1 MPVKK
6 PITHYTK
13 SGRINIAYQVFGKG
27 TQDMVYVPGW
37 VSNIDLMWRNPQL
50 SDFLTSLGRHV
61 RLILFDKR
69 GTGLSDRVTELST
82 LEERMDDIRAVMDA
96 VGSDKAILFG
106 HSEGGSVCTLFAATY
121 PHRTISLITFGV
133 FAKRRYAPE
142 YPWAPTD
149 EERQKVYDMIEQSWG
164 SSKMDLASL
173 APSMVD
179 DRDFMEWLS
188 SYFRSGASPS
198 AALVLTRMNTQVD
211 IIDILDT
218 IEVPTLLLYRTDD
231 IDVKVEEGRFI
242 AERIKGSKF
251 VEFAGNDHLFW
262 VGDAKSVLTEMI
274 NFIVTDHDQHVFNRI
289 LATILK
295 IKVEGLGNQ
304 HALYGSEYGDA
315 VTENLSRVMQSSIKQ
330 YRGGIVESNH
340 HFTTA
345 TFEGPSKA
353 VHCAIE
359 IKKTV
364 QGMGL
369 QIAQGIHIGECII
382 SSRQELGGR
391 AVKVAEELLATMAVG
406 AITITHTVKNLLSG
420 AGLEFR
426 HHSLLEIKGENAIQ
440 ILSLVENEDS
450 NGSPEEIDIG
460 ERLSVTALHNHSF
473 LENVL
478 QSIENHLADDQFSI
492 DTLCREVGVS
502 ERQLQRK
509 LKSIT
514 NKTPNQLIRSV
525 RLHRAKEFI
534 LQKNKNISEAAYMT
548 GFNSVSYFTKCFK
561 KEFGYT
567 PSQID

>member
-1 MPVKK
+1 
-6 PITHYTK
+6 
-13 SGRINIAYQVFGKG
+13 
-27 TQDMVYVPGW
+27 MVYVPGW

-50 SDFLTSLGRHV
+50 SDFLSNLGKHV
-61 RLILFDKR
+61 RVILFDKR

-96 VGSDKAILFG
+96 VGSEKAILFG
-106 HSEGGSVCTLFAATY
+106 HSEGGSVCALFAATY
-121 PHRTISLITFGV
+121 PHRTLSLITFGV

-149 EERQKVYDMIEQSWG
+149 EERQKVYDMIEHSWG

-173 APSMVD
+173 APSMAED
-179 DRDFMEWLS
+179 QDFMEWLA

-211 IIDILDT
+211 IIEILDT

-231 IDVKVEEGRFI
+231 IDVKVEEGKFI

-262 VGDAKSVLTEMI
+262 VGDSKSVLDEMI
-274 NFIVTDHDQHVFNRI
+274 KFISEDHDQQVFNRI

-295 IKVEGLGNQ
+295 IKVMGLSNQ
-304 HALYGSEYGDA
+304 HALYGNKHGDE
-315 VTENLSRVMQSSIKQ
+315 VTKNLTQVMQSRIKQ
-330 YRGGIVESNH
+330 YRGRTIVSKDSL
-340 HFTTA
+340 TTA

-359 IKKTV
+359 IKKAV
-364 QGMGL
+364 HNMGL
-369 QIAQGIHIGECII
+369 HIAQGIHIGECII
-382 SSRQELGGR
+382 SSRQGLGGS
-391 AVKVAEELLATMAVG
+391 AVKIAEELLANIDHG
-406 AITITHTVKNLLSG
+406 AIAITHTVKNLLSG
-420 AGLEFR
+420 AGLEFG
-426 HHSLLEIKGENAIQ
+426 HHSLLDIKGENPIQ
-440 ILSLVENEDS
+440 ILSLVENEDT
-450 NGSPEEIDIG
+450 NGPSDEIDIN
-460 ERLSVTALHNHSF
+460 EKLSVTALNNHSF

-492 DTLCREVGVS
+492 DTLCREVGQS